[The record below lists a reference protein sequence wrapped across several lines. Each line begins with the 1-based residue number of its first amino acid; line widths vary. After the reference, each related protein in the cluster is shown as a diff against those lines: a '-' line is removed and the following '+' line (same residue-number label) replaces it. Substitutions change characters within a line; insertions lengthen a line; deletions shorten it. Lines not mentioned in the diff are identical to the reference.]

1 MPSNLHSKCPP
12 ASLIKQIAAMIYDSL
27 LIIAILFIST
37 AIALIFNDGKAFESS
52 PIFSFYLILIIFIFY
67 SWFWK
72 KSGQTLGMR
81 VWKIRIISELGGNPS
96 WAICF
101 LRLTFAL
108 LSITCFG
115 IGYWWR
121 LFKPYTWHDKL
132 SQTRIINL
140 SELPKEQQ

>member
-1 MPSNLHSKCPP
+1 MPSNLYSKCPP

-52 PIFSFYLILIIFIFY
+52 PIFSFYLVLIIFIFY

-108 LSITCFG
+108 LSIACFG

-132 SQTRIINL
+132 SQTRIISL

>member
-1 MPSNLHSKCPP
+1 MPSNLYSNCPP

-52 PIFSFYLILIIFIFY
+52 PIFSLYLILIIFIFY

-81 VWKIRIISELGGNPS
+81 VWKIRIISELGGNPN
-96 WAICF
+96 WTICF
-101 LRLTFAL
+101 LRLTFAV

-132 SQTRIINL
+132 SQTRIVNL
-140 SELPKEQQ
+140 SELPKEQH